1 MFWRIIKYSL
11 LTLMVLSLTG
21 CAYQKEYNAV
31 SKRGSAADKFNFA
44 VKAYDKGDYKKAI
57 TVFEELMPVYRGKDD
72 FENLLYNL
80 AYAYFYEK
88 DYYMASYYFRM
99 SGRMFPGSASIE
111 ETTYMS
117 AYCKFLESPYY
128 KLDQTATVEAIKQLQ
143 LFINY
148 YPHSPKVPEAAR
160 LIGELRDKLALKA
173 FELANMYYKRNLY
186 NAASIAYYNFLRDY
200 PESAYREEAAYRML
214 RSRFLYAEN
223 SIREKQPERYARVQE
238 AYESF
243 MRSFADSRYR
253 KEVDKY
259 YGISQS
265 KLK

>member
-11 LTLMVLSLTG
+11 LTLTVLSLTG
-21 CAYQKEYNAV
+21 CAYQKEFNAV

-117 AYCKFLESPYY
+117 AY
-128 KLDQTATVEAIKQLQ
+128 
-143 LFINY
+143 
-148 YPHSPKVPEAAR
+148 
-160 LIGELRDKLALKA
+160 
-173 FELANMYYKRNLY
+173 
-186 NAASIAYYNFLRDY
+186 
-200 PESAYREEAAYRML
+200 
-214 RSRFLYAEN
+214 
-223 SIREKQPERYARVQE
+223 
-238 AYESF
+238 
-243 MRSFADSRYR
+243 
-253 KEVDKY
+253 
-259 YGISQS
+259 
-265 KLK
+265 

>member
-1 MFWRIIKYSL
+1 MFYAKFRYIALILFL
-11 LTLMVLSLTG
+11 LLLES

-57 TVFEELMPVYRGKDD
+57 TVFEELLPAYRGKDD
-72 FENLLYNL
+72 FESLLYNL

-88 DYYMASYYFRM
+88 DYYMAAYYFRM

-128 KLDQTATVEAIKQLQ
+128 KLDQTATMEAIKQLQ

-148 YPHSPKVPEAAR
+148 YPNSPKVSEAAR
-160 LIGELRDKLALKA
+160 LIGEMRNKLALKA
-173 FELANMYYKRNLY
+173 FDLANMYYKRNLY

-200 PESAYREEAAYRML
+200 PESVYREDAAFRML

-223 SIREKQPERYARVQE
+223 RIREKQAERYARVGD
-238 AYESF
+238 AYETF
-243 MRSFADSRYR
+243 MRSFADSKYR
-253 KEVDKY
+253 KDADKFY
-259 YGISQS
+259 AISQS